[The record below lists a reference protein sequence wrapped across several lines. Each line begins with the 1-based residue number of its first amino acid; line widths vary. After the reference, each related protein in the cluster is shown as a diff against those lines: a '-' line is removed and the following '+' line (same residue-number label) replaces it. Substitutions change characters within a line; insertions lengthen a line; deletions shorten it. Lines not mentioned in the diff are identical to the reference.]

1 MNLAPLARV
10 VLWPLSVLYAAI
22 VKLRAWLYER
32 GILRAKRLQTPVISV
47 GNLTLGGTGKTPMV
61 IWLVER
67 FLAQGKRVA
76 ILSRGYKGSDGTSDE
91 IELMKSRLGNRVQ
104 FGVGPDRYASGLRLQ
119 QAGVDIFLLDDGF
132 QHLQLS
138 RDVNILLL
146 DSSRPAANDRL
157 LPAGRLREPLSAMS
171 RADLLVFTRTE
182 TNPGTH
188 TAIGKLQ
195 NAAVFAAQTRLLGFR
210 KFPAASQNLL
220 STSEL
225 GAGPFYAFCG
235 IGNPGAF
242 VADLEHWGL
251 SIAGKQAFAD
261 HHRYFDSEA
270 AELLESARHADAVAL
285 ITTEKDAHNLRDID
299 FQEFPV
305 YIAIIDLAVL
315 QEDAFLAAIQ
325 QQLDSRL
332 RPA

>member
-10 VLWPLSVLYAAI
+10 VLSPLSVWYAGI

-32 GILRAKRLQTPVISV
+32 RILRSKRLQTPVISV

-61 IWLVER
+61 IWLAER

-76 ILSRGYKGSDGTSDE
+76 ILTRGYKGSDGTSDE
-91 IELMKSRLGNRVQ
+91 IELMKSRLANRVQ
-104 FGVGPDRYASGLRLQ
+104 FGVGPDRYAQGLRLQ

-132 QHLQLS
+132 QLLQLS

-146 DSSRPAANDRL
+146 DSSRPAENDRL

-182 TNPGTH
+182 TNPGTD

-195 NAAVFAAQTRLLGFR
+195 NSAVFAAQTRLLGFR
-210 KFPAASQNLL
+210 KFACASPQLL

-225 GAGPFYAFCG
+225 GPGPFYAFCG

-261 HHRYFDSEA
+261 HHRYSDSEA
-270 AELLESARHADAVAL
+270 AELLEAAHHADATAL
-285 ITTEKDAHNLRDID
+285 VTTEKDAHNLSDID
-299 FQEFPV
+299 FQDSPV
-305 YIAIIDLAVL
+305 YIAIIDLVVL
-315 QEDAFLAAIQ
+315 EENSFLAAIL
-325 QQLDSRL
+325 QQLASRQ
-332 RPA
+332 RSA